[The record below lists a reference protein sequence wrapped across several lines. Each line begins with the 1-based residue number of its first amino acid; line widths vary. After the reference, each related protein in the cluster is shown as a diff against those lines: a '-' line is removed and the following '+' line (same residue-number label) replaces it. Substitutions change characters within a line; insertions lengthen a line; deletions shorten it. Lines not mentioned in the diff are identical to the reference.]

1 MVRQGAGAAA
11 SAPEGAV
18 GGAAGGCVAGGAY
31 TAGMAGRDEVERVR
45 RTVNLATLFE
55 GVTTVRRAGA
65 SWQAICP
72 FHAEKTPSLSIDP
85 GRGLFHCFGCG
96 QGGDVFTFL
105 ELTQGLEFREALQE
119 LADRAGITLSR
130 APGSDRTRE
139 KRRRLLDAVE
149 EAGRFYHEFFLK
161 SEEAADARDYVRG
174 RGYDRGVVERFQ
186 LGFAPAEWDVL
197 SRRLHERGFAER
209 VILEAGLAK
218 RNRDGRLYD
227 HIRGRLVFPVRNVS
241 GALVGFGGRALGD
254 ENPKYLNTPET
265 PLYKKSDLLYGLDL
279 ARAEISRS
287 GRAVV
292 VEGYTDVIAFHQA
305 EYPAAVATC
314 GTALGRGHLELLGR
328 FASAIV
334 LAFDA
339 DSAGERAAV
348 RGDELRISSNLDLDL
363 RVAMMPP
370 GRDPADLVRSEDGPR
385 QLRAIVDQ
393 SRSMIEFHLRAI
405 FKRYDLGDAAA
416 CGRAMSEA
424 VPLIALRPNPGERDM
439 HARFVS
445 RHTGINLDEVK
456 KAINGEINRP
466 GRPGRAPSPPSAAG
480 APRSGRGGSSGPAP
494 EKIEPAQEGVIR
506 HLLAGTAPLERVELD
521 LFTGRGVEVASRLLE
536 EARRLPAGTPLPL
549 AGGVLPELEEE
560 LRPLA
565 LQAKPLDPVEDLL
578 SYLAGKRLGRRKEE
592 LRRRLLQAELNEDAE
607 EVSRITGELLQL

>member
-1 MVRQGAGAAA
+1 M
-11 SAPEGAV
+11 
-18 GGAAGGCVAGGAY
+18 GGAAGACVAGGAY
-31 TAGMAGRDEVERVR
+31 TGGMAGRDEVERVR
-45 RTVNLATLFE
+45 RSVNLATLFE

-119 LADRAGITLSR
+119 LADRAGIVLSR

-149 EAGRFYHEFFLK
+149 EAGRFYHECLLE
-161 SEEAADARDYVRG
+161 SEEAADTRDYVRG

-186 LGFAPAEWDVL
+186 LGFAPAGWDVL

-209 VILEAGLAK
+209 VILEAGLAR

-227 HIRGRLVFPVRNVS
+227 HIRGRLIFPIRNVS

-314 GTALGRGHLELLGR
+314 GTALGRGHLELLSR
-328 FASAIV
+328 FASSVV

-370 GRDPADLVRSEDGPR
+370 GRDPADLVRSEDGPQ
-385 QLRAIVDQ
+385 QLREIADNSQ
-393 SRSMIEFHLRAI
+393 SMIKFHLRAI
-405 FKRYDLGDAAA
+405 LKRYDLGDAAA
-416 CGRAMSEA
+416 CGRAMNEA

-439 HARFVS
+439 HAVFVS

-456 KAINGEINRP
+456 KAINRAGQQ
-466 GRPGRAPSPPSAAG
+466 GGAPSPPSDAG
-480 APRSGRGGSSGPAP
+480 SPRSGRGGASGKAP
-494 EKIEPAQEGVIR
+494 EQQKEKIEPAQEGVVR
-506 HLLAGTAPLERVELD
+506 HLLAGTAPLEQVELD

-549 AGGVLPELEEE
+549 AGGGLPELEEE

-565 LQAKPLDPVEDLL
+565 LRAEPLDPVEDLL
-578 SYLAGKRLGRRKEE
+578 DYLAAKRLGRRKDE